1 MGGSE
6 KEKLV
11 EACLIQ
17 NYEKYYRIVY
27 SHVFREQD
35 ACDIV
40 QEGAYRA
47 ILKSGTLKSPEYADT
62 WICRIMLN
70 ETYRYLKK
78 SREIPEEPGAVLEK
92 GEPDREIQ
100 RMEEGAGL
108 QEALDALGE
117 PDRTIVVLRYYE
129 EEKLEDIGRILEMKV
144 NTVKSRLYRAMEKLK
159 QSMEREG
166 YLT

>member
-6 KEKLV
+6 TEKLV

-78 SREIPEEPGAVLEK
+78 SREIPAEMGDVLEK
-92 GEPDREIQ
+92 GEPDLEIQ

-166 YLT
+166 YLS